1 MNLTS
6 ESYCGQVN
14 FMEPTRT
21 RVPSQ
26 GRAVRTRAALVEAAA
41 REFAASG
48 YAATTARSIAER
60 AQAATGSFYQYFTSK
75 DEVLREL
82 AAARQDDL
90 IGRALAPVETVA
102 PGSLAI
108 HDMRAYLRAVIEI
121 VVAYHADDAR
131 LHAVITERR
140 HADPALDE
148 LIAHHRGRAPLAR
161 AHHRRARALGPRRRS
176 HRNRVHPARHARGR
190 RARPRPRAPRD
201 RRPPLH
207 RCAGGGPPPHRAAN
221 RARIQGDDMALV
233 QLNAEWS
240 ELMDRYQAD
249 HQHPVNQACHSIGIP
264 LIAASLPIGATLIG
278 LPLAIPMFTVGWT
291 FQFVGHAFEG
301 KKPSFVDDKRQLLT
315 GLMWW
320 TQKVGLGLVARAA
333 PTT

>member
-1 MNLTS
+1 
-6 ESYCGQVN
+6 
-14 FMEPTRT
+14 MEPTRT

-41 REFAASG
+41 GEFAASG

-60 AQAATGSFYQYFTSK
+60 AQAATGSFYQYFTCK

-102 PGSLAI
+102 PGPLAI

-148 LIAHHRGRAPLAR
+148 LITAGERRLLTRITAVLAR
-161 AHHRRARALGPRRRS
+161 WGHAGDPTATAFILLATLEGAVHAHVLGRPVIDDHRFIDALAEG
-176 HRNRVHPARHARGR
+176 
-190 RARPRPRAPRD
+190 
-201 RRPPLH
+201 LL
-207 RCAGGGPPPHRAAN
+207 
-221 RARIQGDDMALV
+221 RIALPTALV
-233 QLNAEWS
+233 SQEMTW
-240 ELMDRYQAD
+240 
-249 HQHPVNQACHSIGIP
+249 
-264 LIAASLPIGATLIG
+264 
-278 LPLAIPMFTVGWT
+278 
-291 FQFVGHAFEG
+291 
-301 KKPSFVDDKRQLLT
+301 PSSS
-315 GLMWW
+315 
-320 TQKVGLGLVARAA
+320 
-333 PTT
+333 